1 MGEERSAIRCER
13 ARGLDTGCWV
23 ALRPD
28 TPLLV
33 RYELDL
39 FAGYSAEF
47 APGTSLDVG
56 ATYYAYP
63 GNRDWAGPSDYSELS
78 GRLAHDLG
86 PDPAPATLP
95 YAPDQQALGRD
106 DNLYFTLDL
115 ASGVRN
121 QPVTLS
127 VSLGHNNDAL
137 GALAA
142 DRSSFDRS
150 LRSNRVNR
158 PDN

>member
-78 GRLAHDLG
+78 GRLSHDLG
-86 PDPAPATLP
+86 PVSAAKPITSPGRFERSEERRVGKECGSTCRSRWS
-95 YAPDQQALGRD
+95 PDHQKQNCTHPRPHHPPL
-106 DNLYFTLDL
+106 N
-115 ASGVRN
+115 
-121 QPVTLS
+121 
-127 VSLGHNNDAL
+127 
-137 GALAA
+137 
-142 DRSSFDRS
+142 
-150 LRSNRVNR
+150 SNILNHRT
-158 PDN
+158 